1 MFKRPKGVSDS
12 DSSPSP
18 GSSGSQHE
26 DAKPAQSPPDT
37 RGGETRAEENDSA
50 GTRVITP
57 SYQARK
63 PPVRTLQS
71 TASSSSSASS
81 QAANLHV
88 GRGLKLEGKIQSCDS
103 LVIEGDVQATIE
115 SGTLTISETGDVR
128 GEATVDAAEINGKFD
143 GTLTV
148 KNCLTINSSGRVT
161 GTVHYGELKVEQGGQ
176 VSGEIRAKDA
186 EEKQD
191 TPRLASSN
199 AKDDGKTET
208 KGGEKKNEGSESGG
222 SSRTASMI

>member
-18 GSSGSQHE
+18 GPSGTQHE
-26 DAKPAQSPPDT
+26 NAKPAQSPPDT
-37 RGGETRAEENDSA
+37 RGTENRAEESDSA
-50 GTRVITP
+50 ATRVITP

-71 TASSSSSASS
+71 TASSSSSTAS

-115 SGTLTISETGDVR
+115 SGTLTITESGDVR
-128 GEATVDAAEINGKFD
+128 GDATVDEAEVNGKFD

-148 KNCLTINSSGRVT
+148 KKCLTINSSGRVT
-161 GTVHYGELKVEQGGQ
+161 GTVRYGELKVEQGGQ
-176 VSGEIRAKDA
+176 VSGEIRAADA
-186 EEKQD
+186 EDKTE

-199 AKDDGKTET
+199 AKDDGKSD
-208 KGGEKKNEGSESGG
+208 KKSEESGSSG
-222 SSRTASMI
+222 SSSRTASMI

>member
-1 MFKRPKGVSDS
+1 MFKRPKGVSDT

-18 GSSGSQHE
+18 GSSGT
-26 DAKPAQSPPDT
+26 QSASVAPKQTPPDINPEERDADSGAT
-37 RGGETRAEENDSA
+37 RS
-50 GTRVITP
+50 VTP

-63 PPVRTLQS
+63 PTVRTLQS
-71 TASSSSSASS
+71 TASSSTSST
-81 QAANLHV
+81 QTAANLHV

-128 GEATVDAAEINGKFD
+128 GDATVDAAEINGKFD

-148 KNCLTINSSGRVT
+148 KKCLTINSSGRVT

-176 VSGEIRAKDA
+176 VSGEIRAQSAEDA
-186 EEKQD
+186 AEK
-191 TPRLASSN
+191 PRLAS
-199 AKDDGKTET
+199 AGGKDENKSGDNST
-208 KGGEKKNEGSESGG
+208 GGQSSS
-222 SSRTASMI
+222 SSRSASMI

>member
-1 MFKRPKGVSDS
+1 MFKRPKGVSES
-12 DSSPSP
+12 DPAP
-18 GSSGSQHE
+18 APEASGARAAEANPTQT
-26 DAKPAQSPPDT
+26 PPDINP
-37 RGGETRAEENDSA
+37 EERDRDNS

-71 TASSSSSASS
+71 TAPSSSASVAH
-81 QAANLHV
+81 AANLHV

-128 GEATVDAAEINGKFD
+128 GEATVDEAEVNGKFD

-148 KNCLTINSSGRVT
+148 KKCLTINSSGRVT
-161 GTVHYGELKVEQGGQ
+161 GTVRYGELKVEQGGQ
-176 VSGEIRAKDA
+176 VSGEIRAAEDTKSDDRQETARIGSKSGNGDIKSDA
-186 EEKQD
+186 TRSD
-191 TPRLASSN
+191 SN
-199 AKDDGKTET
+199 ENGT
-208 KGGEKKNEGSESGG
+208 
-222 SSRTASMI
+222 RTASMI